1 MIWIELPAIEANI
14 GSEPVELNESLRA
27 VVAVLAEAH
36 ERAEPEL
43 VKVAM
48 VRLDVVGD
56 LRRRDDAAL

>member
-1 MIWIELPAIEANI
+1 
-14 GSEPVELNESLRA
+14 VELNESLRA

-48 VRLDVVGD
+48 VRLDVVAD